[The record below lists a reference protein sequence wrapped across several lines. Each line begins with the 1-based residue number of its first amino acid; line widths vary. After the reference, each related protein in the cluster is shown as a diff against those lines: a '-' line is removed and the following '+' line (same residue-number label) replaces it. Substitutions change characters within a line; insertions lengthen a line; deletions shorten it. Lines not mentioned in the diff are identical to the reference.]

1 MYPLPAP
8 RADMAYAGG
17 AVTKEEKPGLVTSKS
32 YGSYN
37 ALHAPSLPSYYANY
51 NRPVGSFNHGL
62 DLEGSPTAPQAPYM
76 GSTADSSPSSTSQ
89 YLQPMS
95 TSSSMALNA
104 VTGPNDNLPSSMSG
118 RLLPAPIQTEGL
130 APPASVLEH
139 GRDVSR
145 RSSRSTMRFP
155 QQHMPHSASMTSM
168 HSGFNNTPHGGRRI
182 TLTMPVPLD
191 PNTSTDGYMHS
202 RTNSISE
209 FGQYLGGGS
218 PVSTMKSRAGRDSR
232 RSLQPYHQGH
242 LSPHFSSAA
251 DEIATL
257 PGGGPVSDP
266 RHQQSSSISTTTAPS
281 SGPSRNG
288 SGSAGSTTGG
298 GTSDSEA
305 LMISTAKGKQVD
317 RS

>member
-1 MYPLPAP
+1 M
-8 RADMAYAGG
+8 
-17 AVTKEEKPGLVTSKS
+17 KPIV
-32 YGSYN
+32 
-37 ALHAPSLPSYYANY
+37 HAPSLPAYYANY
-51 NRPVGSFNHGL
+51 NRPVSSFNHGF
-62 DLEGSPTAPQAPYM
+62 DLEASPTAPQAPYM
-76 GSTADSSPSSTSQ
+76 NSTSNSSPSSTSQ

-104 VTGPNDNLPSSMSG
+104 VTGPDDTLPSSTSG
-118 RLLPAPIQTEGL
+118 RPLPAPIQTEGL
-130 APPASVLEH
+130 APPASVMEP
-139 GRDVSR
+139 GNNVSR

-155 QQHMPHSASMTSM
+155 QHMPHSPSMTSM

-182 TLTMPVPLD
+182 TLVMPVPLD

-209 FGQYLGGGS
+209 FGQYLGGNS
-218 PVSTMKSRAGRDSR
+218 PVSTMKSRARDSR

-251 DEIATL
+251 EEIATI
-257 PGGGPVSDP
+257 PGGSVTGP
-266 RHQQSSSISTTTAPS
+266 RHQQSSSISTITAPS
-281 SGPSRNG
+281 SGPSRSG

-298 GTSDSEA
+298 GMSDSEA
-305 LMISTAKGKQVD
+305 LMITTAKGKQVD

>member
-8 RADMAYAGG
+8 RADMAYTGG
-17 AVTKEEKPGLVTSKS
+17 AVTKEEKPGLATSKS

-51 NRPVGSFNHGL
+51 NRPVSSFNHGL
-62 DLEGSPTAPQAPYM
+62 DLETSPIAPQAPYM
-76 GSTADSSPSSTSQ
+76 NSTTDSSPSSTSQ

-104 VTGPNDNLPSSMSG
+104 VTGPNDSLSTSSSG
-118 RLLPAPIQTEGL
+118 RPLPAPIQTEGL
-130 APPASVLEH
+130 APPASVMEP
-139 GRDVSR
+139 GNNVSR

-155 QQHMPHSASMTSM
+155 QHMPHSPSMTSM

-218 PVSTMKSRAGRDSR
+218 LASTMKSRAARDSR
-232 RSLQPYHQGH
+232 QPYHQGH
-242 LSPHFSSAA
+242 LSPHFPSAA
-251 DEIATL
+251 EEISTL
-257 PGGGPVSDP
+257 SGGPSSGP
-266 RHQQSSSISTTTAPS
+266 RHQQSSSISTITAPS
-281 SGPSRNG
+281 SGPSRSG
-288 SGSAGSTTGG
+288 SGTAGSTTG
-298 GTSDSEA
+298 DSEA
-305 LMISTAKGKQVD
+305 LMITTAKGKQVD